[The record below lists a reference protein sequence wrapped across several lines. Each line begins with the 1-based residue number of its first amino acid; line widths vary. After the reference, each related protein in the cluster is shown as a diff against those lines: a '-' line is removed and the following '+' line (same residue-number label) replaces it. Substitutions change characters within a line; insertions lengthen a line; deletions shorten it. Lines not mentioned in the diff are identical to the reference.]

1 MRSEGQTVIFV
12 AVDGKPAG
20 LIGVADPI
28 KPSTEEAIREL
39 HAQRIKVVMLT
50 GDNRSTAEAV
60 ARKLGI
66 DRVEADVLPDQKSE
80 VVKRLQ
86 KDGHIVAMAGEA
98 SMTLLHWPKLMSGSR
113 WVPAQMSR

>member
-1 MRSEGQTVIFV
+1 QMRSEGQTVIFV

-20 LIGVADPI
+20 LIGVSDPI
-28 KPSTEEAIREL
+28 KPSTEEAIRGL

-50 GDNRSTAEAV
+50 GDNRRTAEAV

-80 VVKRLQ
+80 VVTRPRCQ
-86 KDGHIVAMAGEA
+86 GRAAAMAG
-98 SMTLLHWPKLMSGSR
+98 SR
-113 WVPAQMSR
+113 